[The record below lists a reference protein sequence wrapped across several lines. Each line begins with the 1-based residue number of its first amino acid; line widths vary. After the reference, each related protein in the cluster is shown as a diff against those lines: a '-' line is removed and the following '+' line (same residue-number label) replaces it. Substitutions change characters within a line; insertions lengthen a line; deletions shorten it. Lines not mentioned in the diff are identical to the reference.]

1 MKLDP
6 RLLSA
11 LLDALRAE
19 HASGDPNALLRALSL
34 CLDQR
39 CALPEWAAEALLRAL
54 AKWHSGRAPT
64 LDEALGFKVATPK
77 RTVAAKRERLQALQ
91 VLNAMHRDRLAYPD
105 APINA
110 DTFDRIGAECRMSAA
125 TAKRR
130 YYAATKDATL
140 MRTSPSARTLDA
152 ALLGAL
158 TVPATEAKP
167 RSKARRAAR

>member
-19 HASGDPNALLRALSL
+19 YASGDPNALLRALSL

-54 AKWHSGRAPT
+54 AKWHSRRAPT

-77 RTVAAKRERLQALQ
+77 RTRAAKRERLQALQ
-91 VLNAMHRDRLAYPD
+91 VLNAMHRDRLAHPD

-110 DTFDRIGAECRMSAA
+110 DTFARIGAECGMSAA

-140 MRTSPSARTLDA
+140 MGTTPSARALNAT
-152 ALLGAL
+152 LLGPYIVAEPK
-158 TVPATEAKP
+158 VRK
-167 RSKARRAAR
+167 RAAR